1 MVTWEEF
8 LLKASDLADAA
19 GRKVNDVTET
29 AVQKL
34 EIADNERAIRLA
46 IEALGG
52 MLYDSRKENAEL
64 NEELVAELI
73 AQVDELTAANE
84 RLQAEIDYRRGCK
97 TCVCGSKNPEN
108 AAFCNACGKKLR

>member
-1 MVTWEEF
+1 MATWEDIV
-8 LLKASDLADAA
+8 LKARDLADAA
-19 GRKVNDVTET
+19 GRKMNDVTES

-52 MLYDSRKENAEL
+52 MLYDSRKEKAEL

-84 RLQAEIDYRRGCK
+84 RLQAEIDNRRGCK
-97 TCVCGSKNPEN
+97 TCACGCKNPESS
-108 AAFCNACGKKLR
+108 AFCNACGTKL

>member
-1 MVTWEEF
+1 MATWEDIV
-8 LLKASDLADAA
+8 LKARDLADAA
-19 GRKVNDVTET
+19 GRKVNDVTEI

-52 MLYDSRKENAEL
+52 MLYDSRKENIDL

-84 RLQAEIDYRRGCK
+84 RLQAEIDNRRGCK
-97 TCVCGSKNPEN
+97 TCACGCKNPEN
-108 AAFCNACGKKLR
+108 SAFCNACGKKL

>member
-1 MVTWEEF
+1 MATWEDIV
-8 LLKASDLADAA
+8 LKARDLADAA
-19 GRKVNDVTET
+19 GRKVNDVTEI

-52 MLYDSRKENAEL
+52 MLYDSRKEKAEL

-84 RLQAEIDYRRGCK
+84 RLQAEIDNRRGCK
-97 TCVCGSKNPEN
+97 TCACGCKNPEN
-108 AAFCNACGKKLR
+108 SAFCNACGKKL

>member
-1 MVTWEEF
+1 MATWEDIV
-8 LLKASDLADAA
+8 LKARDLADAA
-19 GRKVNDVTET
+19 GRKVNDVTEI

-52 MLYDSRKENAEL
+52 MLYDSRKEKAEL

-73 AQVDELTAANE
+73 SQVDELTAANE
-84 RLQAEIDYRRGCK
+84 RLQAEIDNRRGCK
-97 TCVCGSKNPEN
+97 TCACGCKNPEN
-108 AAFCNACGKKLR
+108 SAFCNACGKKL

>member
-1 MVTWEEF
+1 MATWEDIV
-8 LLKASDLADAA
+8 LKARDLADAA
-19 GRKVNDVTET
+19 SRKVNDVTET

-52 MLYDSRKENAEL
+52 MLYDSRKEKAEL

-84 RLQAEIDYRRGCK
+84 RLQAEIDNRRGCK
-97 TCVCGSKNPEN
+97 TCACGCKNPEN
-108 AAFCNACGKKLR
+108 SAFCNACGKKL

>member
-1 MVTWEEF
+1 MASWEDF
-8 LLKASDLADAA
+8 LLKAGDLADAA
-19 GRKVNDVTET
+19 GRKVNDLTET

-52 MLYDSRKENAEL
+52 MLYDSRKENVDL
-64 NEELVAELI
+64 NEDLVAELI
-73 AQVDELTAANE
+73 AQVDELAAMNE
-84 RLQAEIDYRRGCK
+84 RLQAEIDNRHGCK

-108 AAFCNACGKKLR
+108 AVFCNTCGKKLR